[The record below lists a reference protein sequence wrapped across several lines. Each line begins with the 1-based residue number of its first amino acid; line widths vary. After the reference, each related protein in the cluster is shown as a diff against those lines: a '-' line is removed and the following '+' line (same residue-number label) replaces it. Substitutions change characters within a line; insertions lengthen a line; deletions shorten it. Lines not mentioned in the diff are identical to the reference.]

1 MESAS
6 PTDRRGTRRRA
17 TALCAGLAALTL
29 LVAACSNS
37 ASGESGD
44 TVTITLS
51 GPNQWSNSGS
61 SFGKPWEDLVAA
73 FEAKE
78 AKIKVKTV
86 VLPLNSFSQTISTQL
101 AAGTAPELVFN
112 QAPHRPEMIVP
123 LDDYLKKP
131 NPYVEGNKQWIDVFR
146 KKFYG
151 FGNGNSRNAAGNV
164 EFVPFNL
171 VGIGLFTNNDAFKKA
186 GVQLPFKDFEDL
198 IGGCD
203 KLKSAGYT
211 PLAMDAS
218 DLGPGWTMATISGML
233 LDKYAPQYNVYAP
246 DGSAGKAPSV
256 TAKGVAR
263 AVLSGDFSSRTPEVT
278 ESLNLLKRLWDS
290 CVDKNWSGITGDN
303 GAVIGLADFAA
314 GKAAMAWGV
323 NFGVS
328 ALADVPFDV
337 GSVQFPQITKA
348 SSPLATDAPA
358 RFGASPGGTSYM
370 IPSSTKGAKLDAAIK
385 FLQFVSAPASIE
397 PWLDATG
404 GIPAVEGAT
413 GAKETN
419 AFAEGSW
426 GEAIPFSVPGPPPGV
441 TQLSLWD
448 GWLLGS
454 RSLDKELKYLQDM
467 WTKAQ
472 KQAVIDNKWQSEPW
486 AKK

>member
-1 MESAS
+1 MRTA
-6 PTDRRGTRRRA
+6 PTTPWRRA
-17 TALCAGLAALTL
+17 VALGIG
-29 LVAACSNS
+29 LVAATMAVAACGGSGGS
-37 ASGESGD
+37 GASGD
-44 TVTITLS
+44 KVTITLS
-51 GPNQWSNSGS
+51 GPNQWNSSGS

-78 AKIKVKTV
+78 PNIKVKTV
-86 VLPLNSFSQTISTQL
+86 VLPLNSFGQTISTQL

-112 QAPHRPEMIVP
+112 QAPHKPEMVVS
-123 LDDYLKKP
+123 LDEYLKKP

-151 FGNGNSRNAAGNV
+151 FGNGNSRNAAGNI

-171 VGIGLFTNNDAFKKA
+171 VGIGLFTNNEAFQKA
-186 GVQLPFKDFEDL
+186 GVQLPFKDYEDM
-198 IGGCD
+198 IAGCG

-218 DLGPGWTMATISGML
+218 NLGAGWTMATISGML
-233 LDKYAPQYNVYAP
+233 LDKRAEQYNVYAP
-246 DGSAGKAPSV
+246 DGSAGKAPTV

-263 AVLSGDFSSRTPEVT
+263 AVLSGEFSSRTPEVT
-278 ESLNLLKRLWDS
+278 ESLNLLKRLWDE
-290 CVDKNWSGITGDN
+290 CVDKNWSGVTGDN
-303 GAVIGLADFAA
+303 GAVIGLRDFAA

-328 ALADVPFDV
+328 ALADVPFKV
-337 GSVQFPQITKA
+337 GSTPFPKITA
-348 SSPLATDAPA
+348 TSSPLATGAPA

-370 IPSSTKGAKLDAAIK
+370 IPSATKGAKLDAAVK
-385 FLQFVSAPASIE
+385 FLQFVSAPDKIQ
-397 PWLDATG
+397 PWLAATG
-404 GIPAVEGAT
+404 GIPAVEGAK
-413 GAKETN
+413 GADQTK

-426 GEAIPFSVPGPPPGV
+426 GEAIPFALPGPPPSV

-454 RSLDKELKYLQDM
+454 RSLDKELNYLQDM

-472 KQAVIDNKWQSEPW
+472 QQAVADNKWQSEPW